1 MYPQGSYAI
10 PAHRWPQFALPPE
23 RPSALMLPEQ
33 KGIPCSKSFPR
44 RKLTRFS
51 KPASP
56 SLPSAGRISFVRQA
70 EQRRY
75 CLHLLYAQPAHRGS
89 VDVIEDIPPIYDTHI
104 QLRVPEKIQRAQIFP
119 AGDILPFHQDGEH
132 VELKLPF
139 FQMHT
144 VIVFTYGGN

>member
-1 MYPQGSYAI
+1 MYGSEY
-10 PAHRWPQFALPPE
+10 HRRYFEQLLRLAYPK
-23 RPSALMLPEQ
+23 PSV
-33 KGIPCSKSFPR
+33 KV
-44 RKLTRFS
+44 
-51 KPASP
+51 

-75 CLHLLYAQPAHRGS
+75 CLHLLYAQPAHRFRR
-89 VDVIEDIPPIYDTHI
+89 VIEDIPPIYDTHI